1 MIEIIVEAIVDD
13 GGPAFLA
20 QVLNVYKDK
29 SPLICQ
35 ENYRVKK
42 KKKHTT
48 TKNNSHK
55 FLICFVQVTRFYD
68 IWYSTLPK
76 PSVISSK
83 RTI

>member
-42 KKKHTT
+42 KKNTQQQRITHT
-48 TKNNSHK
+48 S
-55 FLICFVQVTRFYD
+55 F
-68 IWYSTLPK
+68 
-76 PSVISSK
+76 
-83 RTI
+83 

>member
-35 ENYRVKK
+35 ENYRV
-42 KKKHTT
+42 
-48 TKNNSHK
+48 
-55 FLICFVQVTRFYD
+55 
-68 IWYSTLPK
+68 
-76 PSVISSK
+76 
-83 RTI
+83 